1 MSAIGRALACGKRNG
16 PRLARP
22 AHCRTARFP
31 SMLWWVFQI
40 LEGEEAMPN
49 SLRFLLSI
57 VAALAA
63 VAAFFVEIKFGI
75 ARAGWIVA
83 LLGAM
88 MVGALWLFPDVSG
101 KHEKE

>member
-1 MSAIGRALACGKRNG
+1 MVRR
-16 PRLARP
+16 
-22 AHCRTARFP
+22 
-31 SMLWWVFQI
+31 VFQT
-40 LEGEEAMPN
+40 LEGDETVPN

-57 VAALAA
+57 MVALAA
-63 VAAFFVEIKFGI
+63 AAAFFVEIKFDI

-83 LLGAM
+83 VLGAM